1 MEYFVSLIVGIAWP
15 VAAVWIAYLFRGE
28 LKALLSRVS
37 HLKYKELEAKF
48 EKGLAEAEADAR
60 LVAQTAPPA
69 FPPPETMTKLDQLR
83 RIAEVSPRAAIME
96 SWVLIESAAN
106 QAGLASGSVIPRT
119 NTRTIV
125 EYLARSGKL
134 PESSIPLV
142 EKLRHLRNQ
151 AAHLPEFAL
160 SQEEA
165 ERYLELAVTSSEII
179 SAVGLA
185 K

>member
-1 MEYFVSLIVGIAWP
+1 MEHLISLIVGIAWP

-48 EKGLAEAEADAR
+48 EKGLVEAEADAR
-60 LVAQTAPPA
+60 LVAQVLPPA
-69 FPPPETMTKLDQLR
+69 LPPPETMSKLDQLR

-96 SWVLIESAAN
+96 SWVLIETAAS
-106 QAGLASGSVIPRT
+106 QAGLISGTVIPRT
-119 NTRTIV
+119 NPKMIV

-134 PESSIPLV
+134 PESSIPLI

-151 AAHLPEFAL
+151 AAHLPEFVL
-160 SQEEA
+160 TQEEA
-165 ERYLELAVTSSEII
+165 ERYLELAVKSSEVI
-179 SAVGLA
+179 SSAHEQS
-185 K
+185 